1 MDTDTFSDTTPA
13 LHSDSSNITY
23 TNDSL
28 APAFDVDAHLLQYL
42 GPKRLPLNWLIPLTV
57 VYSIIF
63 LTGIVGNICTC
74 LVIARNQ
81 YMQTATNCYLF
92 NLAIA
97 DMMTL
102 LFGEYML
109 MISKILLLF
118 NSLNL
123 VKIVPCLVK
132 ILSCLVKILSC
143 LGKIMSCFCLQN

>member
-1 MDTDTFSDTTPA
+1 MDTDESLMMTIPELYTE
-13 LHSDSSNITY
+13 SSNLSYGNETAY
-23 TNDSL
+23 LMD
-28 APAFDVDAHLLQYL
+28 FDIDDFLLQSL
-42 GPKRLPLNWLIPLTV
+42 GPRRLPLNWLIPLTV

-102 LFGEYML
+102 LFG
-109 MISKILLLF
+109 K
-118 NSLNL
+118 
-123 VKIVPCLVK
+123 
-132 ILSCLVKILSC
+132 
-143 LGKIMSCFCLQN
+143 

>member
-1 MDTDTFSDTTPA
+1 MDAEESLMMTIPELYTE
-13 LHSDSSNITY
+13 SSNFSY
-23 TNDSL
+23 ANDTAYL
-28 APAFDVDAHLLQYL
+28 MDFDIDDFLLQSL

-102 LFGEYML
+102 LFGKCM
-109 MISKILLLF
+109 F
-118 NSLNL
+118 RFF
-123 VKIVPCLVK
+123 
-132 ILSCLVKILSC
+132 
-143 LGKIMSCFCLQN
+143 FCDTYL

>member
-1 MDTDTFSDTTPA
+1 MNADESLMMTIPELFTE
-13 LHSDSSNITY
+13 SSNFTY
-23 TNDSL
+23 VNETAYSID
-28 APAFDVDAHLLQYL
+28 FDIDDFLLQSL
-42 GPKRLPLNWLIPLTV
+42 GPKQLPLNWLIPLTV

-102 LFGEYML
+102 LFGKYL
-109 MISKILLLF
+109 FYFILTD
-118 NSLNL
+118 
-123 VKIVPCLVK
+123 IYW
-132 ILSCLVKILSC
+132 
-143 LGKIMSCFCLQN
+143 